1 MRTAFIQQ
9 LTEEARRNPAVFL
22 VVGDLGFSVVES
34 FAAEFPDRFLNVG
47 VAEQNMTGI
56 AAGLA
61 AEGFHVFT
69 YSIGNFATLR
79 CLEQIRNDVCY
90 HGLSVTVVAVGA
102 GMAYGNL
109 GYSHHCIQDLG
120 AMRGLPNIR
129 ILAPADP
136 VETRLAVT
144 SACVRGGPSY
154 LRIGKAN
161 ETRLHDS
168 EPSFYPVMPLISGR
182 GHTAICGT
190 GAILSEAVV
199 ASATLKNRGVECDV
213 VSLVEP
219 TADHQLLQAALAAY
233 NRVYVLEEHVAQ
245 GGIGELVAAILPRTV
260 SVHRIAVPAS
270 LAHQVGSQ
278 QFLRKAAGMD
288 ADSIVRRISSD
299 HSNGAG

>member
-9 LTEEARRNPAVFL
+9 LSDEARRNPAVFL
-22 VVGDLGFSVVES
+22 LVGDLGYSVVEG
-34 FAAEFPDRFLNVG
+34 FATEFPDRFLNVG

-136 VETRLAVT
+136 IETRLAVT
-144 SACVRGGPSY
+144 SACLRGGPSY
-154 LRIGKAN
+154 LRVGKAN
-161 ETRLHDS
+161 EAYLHKADA
-168 EPSFYPVMPLISGR
+168 SFYPVMPLVSSSSD
-182 GHTAICGT
+182 TVICGT

-199 ASATLKNRGVECDV
+199 AAGTLQVRGIKCDV
-213 VSLVEP
+213 LSLLEP
-219 TADHQLLQAALAAY
+219 TADRALIREAFAAY
-233 NRVYVLEEHVAQ
+233 SRVYVLEEHVAQ
-245 GGIGELVAAILPRTV
+245 GGIGEFLAAILPRKV
-260 SVHRIAVPAS
+260 SVDRIAVPDS

-278 QFLRKAAGMD
+278 QYLRKLAGMD
-288 ADSIVRRISSD
+288 SDSIVRRVMRD
-299 HSNGAG
+299 HSLDG